1 MMSAAQSM
9 AATQTEFGR
18 GGQPGFL
25 EFLVYFID
33 ARLFYFEN
41 TAVLGLPAN
50 NAENRIRH
58 HEFHGIERRDN
69 TDGFADRFGDGEG
82 LAYRIRVDHH
92 VAGEDQELPDPLSQ
106 LDMRTRDNE
115 ADAGLGP
122 VERRTFQALKAFPH
136 QVGGLRRLCALR
148 PLNRFGAIECGE
160 VVLKGTVSGDF
171 DICHS

>member
-1 MMSAAQSM
+1 MIQDSG
-9 AATQTEFGR
+9 EVGR

-25 EFLVYFID
+25 EFSVYFID

-50 NAENRIRH
+50 KAENRIRY
-58 HEFHGIERRDN
+58 HEFHGIERRDD

-106 LDMRTRDNE
+106 LDMRTRDNG
-115 ADAGLGP
+115 ADAGLGRLSG
-122 VERRTFQALKAFPH
+122 ERSRLSRLSRTRSAA
-136 QVGGLRRLCALR
+136 CAASVPGDR
-148 PLNRFGAIECGE
+148 STDFAIECGE